1 MGSAGWCDMT
11 SEIEIPQSAMLGR
24 RSFVAAILA
33 TPALFAACAGP
44 TPSEISRR
52 KYGYDPAN
60 FVDGVIVW
68 KSARTLALVKDQ
80 VYVRSYRINLGFAP
94 DGHKTDNGDG
104 RTPEGLY
111 LIDRRNP
118 GSDYHLSLRVSY
130 PNDIDREQALAR
142 NVSPG
147 GDIFIHGGPT
157 LRSDMDRPDWT
168 AGCISV
174 SNDQIE
180 EIWAYVPVGT
190 PIAIFGDQPIVT
202 TDQPIT

>member
-1 MGSAGWCDMT
+1 MT
-11 SEIEIPQSAMLGR
+11 SEIEIPQSVILGR
-24 RSFVAAILA
+24 RAFVASILA

-44 TPSEISRR
+44 TPEEISRR

-68 KSARTLALVKDQ
+68 KSSRTLALVKNG
-80 VYVRSYRINLGFAP
+80 VYVRAYKMDLGFAP
-94 DGHKTDNGDG
+94 DGHKIEKGDG

-111 LIDRRNP
+111 EIDRRNAN
-118 GSDYHLSLRVSY
+118 SDFHLSLRISY
-130 PNDIDREQALAR
+130 PNDLDREQAKTR
-142 NVSPG
+142 EVSPG

-157 LRSDMDRPDWT
+157 RRADRKKPDWT

-174 SNDQIE
+174 TDDQIE

-190 PIAIFGDQPIVT
+190 PIAIYSGLPET
-202 TDQPIT
+202 PESQPIT